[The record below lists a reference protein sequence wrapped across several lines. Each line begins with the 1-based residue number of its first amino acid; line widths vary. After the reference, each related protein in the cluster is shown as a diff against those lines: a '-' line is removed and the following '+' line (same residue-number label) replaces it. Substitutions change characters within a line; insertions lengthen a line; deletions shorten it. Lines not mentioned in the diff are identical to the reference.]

1 MRHKVGYN
9 RLSKKTSHRKAM
21 LRNMVTSL
29 FNYER
34 ITTTKAKAQEVRR
47 KAEKMI
53 TRAKEDSVHNRRE
66 VARVLYSKATVA
78 KLFADI
84 APRFLKRPGGYTRI
98 LKIGYR
104 KGDAA
109 ELVILELV
117 ERKEK
122 SEKDKKAK
130 KTAKAAPAADKK
142 QSAETQAKPAA
153 KKTESKPAL
162 EKPVAKEAVSD
173 EKKAEKKEVKPAVK
187 KTEKKETKPAEKK
200 TEKKPEKKAE
210 KKAEKKPEKKAAVE
224 PEKTKAAE
232 PEKPKASGETGVVET
247 SQQTIIEGE

>member
-1 MRHKVGYN
+1 
-9 RLSKKTSHRKAM
+9 
-21 LRNMVTSL
+21 MVTSL

-66 VARVLYSKATVA
+66 VARVLYNKATVA
-78 KLFADI
+78 KLFTDI

-98 LKIGYR
+98 LKMGYR

-122 SEKDKKAK
+122 SDKDKKAK
-130 KTAKAAPAADKK
+130 KTARAVPAADKK
-142 QSAETQAKPAA
+142 QGAETQAKPAS
-153 KKTESKPAL
+153 KKAESKAAM
-162 EKPVAKEAVSD
+162 EKPAAKEAVSD
-173 EKKAEKKEVKPAVK
+173 EKKEVKPAAKKTEKKEAKPAAK

-200 TEKKPEKKAE
+200 
-210 KKAEKKPEKKAAVE
+210 AEKKPEKKAAAE